1 MSEPLPLP
9 RGEITY
15 STARAK
21 EVNVLKRLQYPAE
34 EAKFFHHIDNK
45 RNWIK
50 AVVAHHLKL
59 RSPAL
64 CQVADIKSWYHGS
77 FNVCVPVTINT
88 WEGKEQPGQR
98 VLIRFP
104 LPYRVGEGFRPGNG
118 DEKIRCEAGTYA
130 YIQENCP
137 EVPIPRLYG
146 FATSDGETFTQ
157 LQNLPFVARCFQ
169 HVRRQI
175 LFWLGRSLPTRYVR
189 HQGGSQISAEE
200 GVGAGYVLIEHIEE
214 AQGEMLS
221 KSWDEKRDNIELST
235 ALFQGLSRIML
246 NMARVPQPKI
256 GSFIIDRNGFLSL
269 ANRPVSVE
277 IFELENDEIPIDI
290 PRDRTYSTADSYAM
304 SIIGIHDNRLRHQ
317 PNAITDIDD
326 YIYQTSAL
334 TTMRTVL
341 PSFFKR
347 ECLHGPFVFTLT
359 DLHQSNIFVDKDW
372 NITSLVDLEWA
383 STRPVEMLRTPTWL
397 TGKACDEIAE
407 EGQEE
412 YDKVRAEFMDK
423 FTAEEEQAQSSASC
437 NGDRKLLLSAVMK
450 QNWDKGIFWY
460 TLALASPTGIFRL
473 FYKQIQPRF
482 IMYNPDHD
490 SFKMIMPWYW
500 AEDYVEVGLKKMSDR
515 KDYDSSLRH
524 AFEATAIS
532 DTISNI

>member
-15 STARAK
+15 STAKAK
-21 EVNVLKRLQYPAE
+21 EVNILKRLQYPAE

-59 RSPAL
+59 RSPAS
-64 CQVADIKSWYHGS
+64 CQVADIKSWYHGG
-77 FNVCVPVTINT
+77 FNVCIPVTINA

-104 LPYRVGEGFRPGNG
+104 LPYRVGEAFRPGNG
-118 DEKIRCEAGTYA
+118 DEKIRCEAGAYA
-130 YIQENCP
+130 YLQENCP

-146 FATSDGETFTQ
+146 FATSDGETFTR

-200 GVGAGYVLIEHIEE
+200 GVGAGYLLIEHIEE

-221 KSWDEKRDNIELST
+221 KSWNEKRDNIELRKT
-235 ALFQGLSRIML
+235 LFRGLSRIML

-256 GSFIIDRNGFLSL
+256 GSFIIDRNGFLCL

-277 IFELENDEIPIDI
+277 IFELENEEIPIDI
-290 PRDRTYSTADSYAM
+290 PRDCTYSTADSYAM

-317 PNAITDIDD
+317 PNAIKGVED
-326 YIYQTSAL
+326 YIYQASAL
-334 TTMRTVL
+334 TAMRTVL
-341 PSFFKR
+341 PSFIKR
-347 ECLHGPFVFTLT
+347 ECRGPFLFTLT
-359 DLHQSNIFVDKDW
+359 DLHQSNIFVDKNW
-372 NITSLVDLEWA
+372 NITAVVDLEWA

-397 TGKACDEIAE
+397 TSKACDEIAE

-412 YDKVRAEFMDK
+412 YAKAQADFMGI
-423 FTAEEEQAQSSASC
+423 FTAEEEQTHSSDD
-437 NGDRKLLLSAVMK
+437 GKPLLSAVMK
-450 QNWDKGIFWY
+450 QNWGKGIFWY
-460 TLALASPTGIFRL
+460 TLALASPTV
-473 FYKQIQPRF
+473 KT
-482 IMYNPDHD
+482 M
-490 SFKMIMPWYW
+490 MIS
-500 AEDYVEVGLKKMSDR
+500 K
-515 KDYDSSLRH
+515 
-524 AFEATAIS
+524 
-532 DTISNI
+532 